1 MSEVI
6 NEIVINLGAL
16 EDDERKVYVSTLS
29 NEWIKLFIEYG
40 SKMVGVNNKGTAVN
54 KVYNMFLN
62 EKNKRMVNNRLN
74 KINNLLNENM

>member
-1 MSEVI
+1 MIDVI

-16 EDDERKVYVSTLS
+16 EDDQRKVYVSTLS
-29 NEWIKLFIEYG
+29 NEWIKLFIEYCP
-40 SKMVGVNNKGTAVN
+40 KMVGFNNKGTAVN